1 MKLTRADIKKIQEEI
16 DYRNSELRPKL
27 LNDLRTARAQGDLSE
42 NFEYVMAKR
51 ANNRNL
57 SRIRYLENMIRTAQV
72 IEENAPEDV
81 ADLNREVT
89 VWFPEDEMEETYK
102 LVSSIRGDSMK
113 NRISVESPLGRALR
127 GHKTG
132 ETVTVRVSEDYSYIC
147 EIRSITAVADDG
159 SDELRSY

>member
-16 DYRNSELRPKL
+16 DYRNRELRPKL
-27 LNDLRTARAQGDLSE
+27 LEDLRTARAQGDLSE

-72 IEENAPEDV
+72 VEESTPEDV
-81 ADLNREVT
+81 AGLNREVT
-89 VWFPEDEMEETYK
+89 VWFPEDEAEEVYK

-113 NRISVESPLGRALR
+113 NRISVESPLGRALK
-127 GHKTG
+127 GHKAG
-132 ETVTVRVSEDYSYIC
+132 EIVTVRVNDSYSYRC
-147 EIRSITAVADDG
+147 EIRKVSAVPDDG

>member
-1 MKLTRADIKKIQEEI
+1 MKLTKEDIKKIQEEI

-27 LNDLRTARAQGDLSE
+27 LEDLRAARAQGDLSE

-57 SRIRYLENMIRTAQV
+57 SRIRYLEKLIRTAQIV
-72 IEENAPEDV
+72 EETAPEDV
-81 ADLNREVT
+81 AGLNREVT
-89 VWFPEDEMEETYK
+89 IWIPEDEEEETYK

-113 NRISVESPLGRALR
+113 NRISLESPLGRALK
-127 GHKTG
+127 GHRAG
-132 ETVTVRVSEDYSYIC
+132 DTVTVRVNDNYSYTC
-147 EIRSITAVADDG
+147 EIRKVSAVVDDG

>member
-27 LNDLRTARAQGDLSE
+27 LEDLRTARAQGDLSE

-72 IEENAPEDV
+72 VEENAAEDV
-81 ADLNREVT
+81 AGLNREIT
-89 VWFPEDEMEETYK
+89 VWIPEDEEEETYK

-113 NRISVESPLGRALR
+113 NRISLESPLGKALR
-127 GHKTG
+127 GHRAG
-132 ETVTVRVSEDYSYIC
+132 ETVTVRVSDTYSYTL
-147 EIRSITAVADDG
+147 EIRSVRAVEDDG
-159 SDELRSY
+159 TDELRSY

>member
-1 MKLTRADIKKIQEEI
+1 MKLTRTDIRKIQEEI

-27 LNDLRTARAQGDLSE
+27 LEDLRAARAQGDLSE

-57 SRIRYLENMIRTAQV
+57 SRIRYLENMIRTAQIV
-72 IEENAPEDV
+72 EESAPEDV
-81 ADLNREVT
+81 AGLNREVT
-89 VWFPEDEMEETYK
+89 VWIPEDEEEETYK

-113 NRISVESPLGRALR
+113 NRISLESPLGRALR
-127 GHKTG
+127 GHRAG
-132 ETVTVRVSEDYSYIC
+132 DTVTVRVNDNYSYTLV
-147 EIRSITAVADDG
+147 IRSVSAVVDDG

>member
-1 MKLTRADIKKIQEEI
+1 MKLTRADIRKIQEEI

-27 LNDLRTARAQGDLSE
+27 LEDLRAARAQGDLSE

-57 SRIRYLENMIRTAQV
+57 SRIRYLENMIRTAQIV
-72 IEENAPEDV
+72 EESAPEDV
-81 ADLNREVT
+81 AGLNREVT
-89 VWFPEDEMEETYK
+89 VWIPEDEEEETYK

-113 NRISVESPLGRALR
+113 NRISLESPLGRALR
-127 GHKTG
+127 GHRAG
-132 ETVTVRVSEDYSYIC
+132 DTVTVRVNDSYSYTLV
-147 EIRSITAVADDG
+147 IRKVSAVVDDG

>member
-1 MKLTRADIKKIQEEI
+1 MKLTRADIRKIQEEI

-27 LNDLRTARAQGDLSE
+27 LEDLRTARAQGDLSE

-57 SRIRYLENMIRTAQV
+57 SRIRYLENMIRTAQIV
-72 IEENAPEDV
+72 EESAPEDV
-81 ADLNREVT
+81 AGLNREVT
-89 VWFPEDEMEETYK
+89 VWIPEDEEEETYK

-113 NRISVESPLGRALR
+113 NRISLESPLGRALR
-127 GHKTG
+127 GHRAG
-132 ETVTVRVSEDYSYIC
+132 DTVTVRVNDSYSYTLV
-147 EIRSITAVADDG
+147 IRKVSAVVDDG

>member
-1 MKLTRADIKKIQEEI
+1 MKLTRADIRKIQEEI

-27 LNDLRTARAQGDLSE
+27 LEDLRAARAQGDLSE

-57 SRIRYLENMIRTAQV
+57 SRIRYLENMIRTAQIV
-72 IEENAPEDV
+72 EESAPEDV
-81 ADLNREVT
+81 AGLNREVT
-89 VWFPEDEMEETYK
+89 VWIPEDEEEETYK

-113 NRISVESPLGRALR
+113 NRISLESPLGRALR
-127 GHKTG
+127 GHRAG
-132 ETVTVRVSEDYSYIC
+132 DTVTVRVNDNYSYTLV
-147 EIRSITAVADDG
+147 IRSVSAVVDDG

>member
-27 LNDLRTARAQGDLSE
+27 LEDLRTARAQGDLSE

-51 ANNRNL
+51 ANNKNL

-72 IEENAPEDV
+72 VEENAPEDV
-81 ADLNREVT
+81 AGLNREVR
-89 VWFPEDEMEETYK
+89 VRFPEDDSEEVYK

-113 NRISVESPLGRALR
+113 NRISVESPLGKALK
-127 GHKTG
+127 GHKAG
-132 ETVTVRVSEDYSYIC
+132 DVVNVRVNDQYSYLC
-147 EIRSITAVADDG
+147 EILEVSAVIDDG

>member
-1 MKLTRADIKKIQEEI
+1 MKLTRADIRKIQEEI

-27 LNDLRTARAQGDLSE
+27 LEDLRAARAQGDLSE

-57 SRIRYLENMIRTAQV
+57 SRIRYLENMIRTAQIV
-72 IEENAPEDV
+72 EESAPEDV
-81 ADLNREVT
+81 AGLNREVT
-89 VWFPEDEMEETYK
+89 VWIPEDEEEETYK

-113 NRISVESPLGRALR
+113 NRISLESPLGCALK
-127 GHKTG
+127 GHKAG
-132 ETVTVRVSEDYSYIC
+132 ETVTVRVNDSYSYTLV
-147 EIRSITAVADDG
+147 IRKVSAVVDDG

>member
-27 LNDLRTARAQGDLSE
+27 LEDLRTARAQGDLSE

-51 ANNRNL
+51 ANNKNL
-57 SRIRYLENMIRTAQV
+57 SRIRYLENMVRTAQV
-72 IEENAPEDV
+72 VEENAAEDV

-102 LVSSIRGDSMK
+102 LVSSIRGDSTK
-113 NRISVESPLGRALR
+113 NRISVESPLGKALR
-127 GHKTG
+127 GHKAG
-132 ETVTVRVSEDYSYIC
+132 DTVTVRVDSAYSYTC
-147 EIRSITAVADDG
+147 EIRTVRAVEDDG
-159 SDELRSY
+159 TDELRSY

>member
-1 MKLTRADIKKIQEEI
+1 MKLTRADIRKIQEEI

-27 LNDLRTARAQGDLSE
+27 LEDLRAARAQGDLSE

-57 SRIRYLENMIRTAQV
+57 SRIRYLEKLIRTAQIV
-72 IEENAPEDV
+72 EETAPEDV
-81 ADLNREVT
+81 AGLNREVT
-89 VWFPEDEMEETYK
+89 IWIPEDEEEETYK

-113 NRISVESPLGRALR
+113 NRISLESPLGRALK
-127 GHKTG
+127 GHRAG
-132 ETVTVRVSEDYSYIC
+132 DTVTVRVNDNYSYTC
-147 EIRSITAVADDG
+147 EIRKVSAVVDDG

>member
-27 LNDLRTARAQGDLSE
+27 LEDLRTARAQGDLSE

-51 ANNRNL
+51 ANNKNL

-72 IEENAPEDV
+72 VEESAPEDV
-81 ADLNREVT
+81 AGLNREVT
-89 VWFPEDEMEETYK
+89 VWFPEDQMEEVYK
-102 LVSSIRGDSMK
+102 LVSSIRGDSTK
-113 NRISVESPLGRALR
+113 NRISVESPLGKALK
-127 GHKTG
+127 GHKAG
-132 ETVTVRVSEDYSYIC
+132 DVVTVRVNDSYSYTC
-147 EIRSITAVADDG
+147 EIRKVSPVIDDG

>member
-27 LNDLRTARAQGDLSE
+27 LEDLRAARAQGDLSE

-57 SRIRYLENMIRTAQV
+57 SRIRYLENMIRTAQIV
-72 IEENAPEDV
+72 EESAPEDV
-81 ADLNREVT
+81 AGLNREVT
-89 VWFPEDEMEETYK
+89 VWIPEDEEEETYK

-113 NRISVESPLGRALR
+113 NRISLESPLGRALR
-127 GHKTG
+127 GHRAG
-132 ETVTVRVSEDYSYIC
+132 DTVTVRVNDSYSYMLV
-147 EIRSITAVADDG
+147 IRKVSAVVDDG
-159 SDELRSY
+159 TDELRSY